1 MTDGIERDAAH
12 RPWPLPRSP
21 WIMFQSW
28 QRLLFAH
35 WPVPIE
41 MLRPQVPASLVI
53 EEFEGTAWV
62 SITPFWLTGLHARF
76 LPPLP
81 FVSEFPEMNFRTY
94 VRAGSKPGI
103 FFFSLDAGSR
113 LAVLGARTTYRLP
126 YFHSDMEITSDA
138 DWVRYSSRR
147 RARPNPEFI
156 GRYRATGTAF
166 QPRPGTIEYF
176 LTERYALYTV
186 LPGGFLGRG
195 EIHHRPWNLQPAD
208 ARIEVNTVPQAHG
221 ITLPDRPPLLQ
232 YSARQDTLIWAPSIV

>member
-1 MTDGIERDAAH
+1 MTEAIEREVAH
-12 RPWPLPRSP
+12 RPWPLPRPP

-41 MLRPQVPASLVI
+41 MLRPLVPSSLVI
-53 EEFEGTAWV
+53 EEFDGTAWV
-62 SITPFWLTGLHARF
+62 SMTPFLLTGLHARF

-81 FVSEFPEMNFRTY
+81 FTSEFPEMNFRTY

-113 LAVLGARTTYRLP
+113 LAVLGARATYRLP
-126 YFHSDMEITSDA
+126 YYHADMEIGADA

-147 RARPNPEFI
+147 RSSSKAVFI
-156 GRYRATGTAF
+156 GRYRAVGAAF
-166 QPRPGTIEYF
+166 QPPPGTIEHF

-186 LPGGFLGRG
+186 LPGGFLARG
-195 EIHHRPWNLQPAD
+195 EIHHRPWDLQPAE
-208 ARIEVNTVPQAHG
+208 ARIEVNTVPRAHG

>member
-1 MTDGIERDAAH
+1 MTGDIERRIAH
-12 RPWPLPRSP
+12 RQWPLPRSP

-41 MLRPQVPASLVI
+41 MLRPLVPASLAI
-53 EEFEGTAWV
+53 EEFDGTAWV
-62 SITPFWLTGLHARF
+62 SITPFRLTGLRARF

-81 FVSEFPEMNFRTY
+81 FISEFPEMNFRTY
-94 VRAGSKPGI
+94 VRAGRKPGI

-113 LAVLGARTTYRLP
+113 LAVIGARATYRLP
-126 YFHSDMEITSDA
+126 YYHADMDIGSDGE
-138 DWVRYSSRR
+138 WVRYSSRR
-147 RARPNPEFI
+147 RSGTNAEFI
-156 GRYRATGTAF
+156 GRYRAAGAAF
-166 QPRPGTIEYF
+166 QPRPDTIEHF

-186 LPGGFLGRG
+186 LPGGFLARG
-195 EIHHRPWNLQPAD
+195 EIHHGPWDLQPAE

-232 YSARQDTLIWAPSIV
+232 YSARQDTLIWAPSVV